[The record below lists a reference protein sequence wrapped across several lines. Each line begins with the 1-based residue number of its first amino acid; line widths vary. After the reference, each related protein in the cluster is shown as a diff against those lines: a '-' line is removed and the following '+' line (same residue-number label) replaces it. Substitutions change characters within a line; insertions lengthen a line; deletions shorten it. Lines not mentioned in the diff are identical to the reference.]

1 MDFQLLVLVKITFI
15 ELCTLGYYD
24 SVSTNKNNLFLFLLT
39 KFMFEDLYYYY
50 FTSMG
55 WIYET
60 TRGVRIIKNLY
71 VQAIIKNL
79 RNSLCKHLIDLS
91 YAKNALHYTILEN
104 S

>member
-24 SVSTNKNNLFLFLLT
+24 SVSTNKNNLFLFLLA

-55 WIYET
+55 
-60 TRGVRIIKNLY
+60 
-71 VQAIIKNL
+71 
-79 RNSLCKHLIDLS
+79 
-91 YAKNALHYTILEN
+91 
-104 S
+104 

>member
-55 WIYET
+55 
-60 TRGVRIIKNLY
+60 
-71 VQAIIKNL
+71 
-79 RNSLCKHLIDLS
+79 
-91 YAKNALHYTILEN
+91 
-104 S
+104 